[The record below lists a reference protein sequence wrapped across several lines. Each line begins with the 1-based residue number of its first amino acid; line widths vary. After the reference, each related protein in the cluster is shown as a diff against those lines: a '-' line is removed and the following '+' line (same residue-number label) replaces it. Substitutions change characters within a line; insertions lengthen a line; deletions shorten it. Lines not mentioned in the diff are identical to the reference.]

1 MLRISSPGDLLLCTE
16 KGNASMFLYL
26 TYVFEHSGDHTLLSY
41 TMYRGLI
48 NPHLF
53 AFYGFKR
60 VRFLPFDPQTQDIT
74 RSNMAVHQNVVFWY
88 LVSSNFYPSTAARDR
103 IPYYLGLLVQENL
116 PFHRYTDVA
125 LDQPL

>member
-1 MLRISSPGDLLLCTE
+1 
-16 KGNASMFLYL
+16 MFLYL

-48 NPHLF
+48 NPRLF
-53 AFYGFKR
+53 AFYGLER

-74 RSNMAVHQNVVFWY
+74 RSNMAVDQNVVFWY
-88 LVSSNFYPSTAARDR
+88 LVSGNFDPTTAARDR